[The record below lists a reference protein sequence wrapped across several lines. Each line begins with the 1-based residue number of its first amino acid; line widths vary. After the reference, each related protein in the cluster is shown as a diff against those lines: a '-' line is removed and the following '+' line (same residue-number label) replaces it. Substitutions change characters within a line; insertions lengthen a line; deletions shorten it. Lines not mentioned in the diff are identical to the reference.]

1 MIDRAERNFIE
12 VDYHHTVKNGQVV
25 SGDIFLS
32 NKIREEG
39 RIVAVLADGLG
50 SGIKASVLATLT
62 ATMAL
67 KYTSSSIDFRT
78 SAEVIMDTLPICS
91 ERKVSYSTFTIV
103 DVNSSGKARI
113 IEHGNPPYIFIHGR
127 REVPVE
133 KQEIILKKWSDRVI
147 NYSELHMERGDR
159 IVFFSDGVSQ
169 AGLGNRGTPMG
180 WGKGVS
186 EHVEQC
192 LRVDGEMSAWS
203 MSRGIVKKASWMD
216 GKGPYDDITCG
227 VIYLRRP
234 RQLLVVTGPPFSME
248 QDTVLAQLVKNFPG
262 RKVIC
267 GGTTADII
275 ARELDCDIAIDPRL
289 SCSGMPPAGRME
301 GVDLVTEGALT
312 IGRTAAMLESGLK
325 PNEDSCDPASLM
337 AAMLLDSDLV
347 HFVVGT
353 RVNEAHQD
361 PRITVDLD
369 LRRNIVRRI
378 AGYLEKNY
386 FKETRIK
393 YI

>member
-12 VDYHHTVKNGQVV
+12 VDYHQMTKKDQFV

-32 NKIREEG
+32 NQIREQG

-67 KYTSSSIDFRT
+67 KYTSSATDFRT
-78 SAEVIMDTLPICS
+78 SAEVIMETLPVCS

-103 DVNSSGKARI
+103 DVNSTGKARI
-113 IEHGNPPYIFIHGR
+113 IEHGNPPYVFIHGR

-133 KQEIILKKWSDRVI
+133 RQEIILNKWSDRVI
-147 NYSELHMERGDR
+147 SYSELHMERGDR

-169 AGLGNRGTPMG
+169 AGLGNRATPLG

-186 EHVEQC
+186 EHIEQS

-203 MSRGIVKKASWMD
+203 MSRGIVRKASWMD
-216 GKGPYDDITCG
+216 GKGPYDDVTCG
-227 VIYLRRP
+227 VIYLRKP
-234 RQLLVVTGPPFSME
+234 RQLLVVTGPPFSQN
-248 QDTVLAQLVKNFPG
+248 QDAALAQIVKNFPG
-262 RKVIC
+262 RKVIS

-275 ARELDCDIAIDPRL
+275 ARELDCDIEIDNRL
-289 SCSGMPPAGRME
+289 SCSGMPPAGRMD

-325 PNEDSCDPASLM
+325 PNEESCDPASLM
-337 AAMLLDSDLV
+337 AAMLLDSDVV

-353 RVNEAHQD
+353 RVNEANQD
-361 PRITVDLD
+361 PKIPVELD

-386 FKETRIK
+386 FKETRVR